1 MILAFGGIVLIIF
14 SIGSELDN
22 SEPLKI
28 TKLPPKAKIS
38 DNPTS
43 YVELK

>member
-1 MILAFGGIVLIIF
+1 MAFGGIVLIIF

-28 TKLPPKAKIS
+28 TRLPPKPKIS